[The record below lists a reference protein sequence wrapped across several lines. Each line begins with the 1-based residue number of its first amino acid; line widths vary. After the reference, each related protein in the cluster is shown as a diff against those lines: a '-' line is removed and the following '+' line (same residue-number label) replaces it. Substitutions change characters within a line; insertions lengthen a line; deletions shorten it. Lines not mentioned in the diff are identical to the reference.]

1 MERPLRYTYRI
12 DLKTTDDVREFT
24 KIASR
29 CEGRIYVT
37 NGDKTLSAKSF
48 LGVYLAK
55 TSWNTISVESDFDCF
70 FDFRRFIVKNN

>member
-1 MERPLRYTYRI
+1 MEKPLGYTYRI

-29 CEGRIYVT
+29 LDGRIYVT

-55 TSWNTISVESDFDCF
+55 TSWSTICVESDFDCF
-70 FDFRRFIVKNN
+70 FDFRRFIVR

>member
-1 MERPLRYTYRI
+1 MEKPLRYTYRI

-29 CEGRIYVT
+29 CDGRIFVT
-37 NGDKTLSAKSF
+37 NGDKKLSAKSF

-70 FDFRRFIVKNN
+70 FDFRRFIAR